1 MHDPKRRRKIISGS
15 ARVGPGRVDLLR
27 RRAGSPIG
35 VSRAIALQGFIQDTG
50 TEGVATISGLDPLDL

>member
-15 ARVGPGRVDLLR
+15 GRGDLLR